1 MGWYPTFSTIVVT
14 IKFADLQ
21 KIDSAG
27 HLVLW
32 TQSGIGGSFFQG
44 SGLGKGSCLTAMIVA
59 LLDGL

>member
-1 MGWYPTFSTIVVT
+1 MT
-14 IKFADLQ
+14 IKFAYLQ

-32 TQSGIGGSFFQG
+32 TQSGIGGSLFQG